1 MYSYEVTQFRKPFN
15 CISDKIYSHIGFAHL
30 DGFDGNDAEAIAAR
44 LNNLVVR
51 IKKNN
56 PRATSEVN
64 IECSTN
70 VVERE
75 SIVRVSNGQGTTCLL
90 IRVVTREHPEK
101 FLERLASPVLADDDC
116 PF

>member
-30 DGFDGNDAEAIAAR
+30 DNFEGNDAEAIAAR
-44 LNNLVVR
+44 LHNLVVR

-70 VVERE
+70 VVGRE
-75 SIVRVSNGQGTTCLL
+75 SIVRVTNGEGTTCLL
-90 IRVVTREHPEK
+90 IRVVTRDLPKK
-101 FLERLASPVLADDDC
+101 FLESSESPVLAYDDC